1 MKNDDCDEPIELPEV
16 PQIPESLLHFD
27 PPPVPDISSIS
38 TMLKKLTETAL
49 VSQNNFDING
59 ILSDFAAIN
68 QTFRSEIANLVHS
81 FAQAIQNFW
90 SPCSVQLRE
99 MAHQLSNAVANFR
112 IPTVTEEEQKRLIES
127 NQLWGQYGWT
137 YIPSM
142 PLKMYHAS
150 PENIT
155 AANKLAIKYCSDK
168 EMNKLFKYL
177 QRWKLHSADLDSA
190 IFCFQNKQYK
200 ACALLLCGMIDSK
213 LIRMQSSPARP
224 VGANAVKWLIASY
237 EDDRE
242 RLLVEVLFA
251 TNLFAYLEKLFA
263 GGKGFMNE
271 PDTLNRNY
279 IGHGMNRRTVR
290 KRDCIQ
296 LFLALNNLMQFLSFV
311 QRSRTFAPIHK

>member
-1 MKNDDCDEPIELPEV
+1 MKNDDCDEPLELPEI

-27 PPPVPDISSIS
+27 PPLVPDISSIS
-38 TMLKKLTETAL
+38 TILNNFTKIAL
-49 VSQNNFDING
+49 ISQNNFDINR
-59 ILSDFAAIN
+59 ILSDFAAFS

-81 FAQAIQNFW
+81 FAQTIQNNW
-90 SPCSVQLRE
+90 LPYSAQLRE
-99 MAHQLSNAVANFR
+99 MAHQLSNAVVNFR

-127 NQLWGQYGWT
+127 SQLWGQYGWT

-142 PLKMYHAS
+142 PLKMYHTP
-150 PENIT
+150 PENIK

-168 EMNKLFKYL
+168 EMNKLFKHL
-177 QRWKLHSADLDSA
+177 EKWKLHSADLDSA
-190 IFCFQNKQYK
+190 VFCFQNRQYK

-213 LIRMQSSPARP
+213 LIRMQSSPNRP
-224 VGANAVKWLIASY
+224 VGANAVKWLKTSY

-251 TNLFAYLEKLFA
+251 TNLFAYLGKLFA
-263 GGKGFMNE
+263 CGKGFMNE

-296 LFLALNNLMQFLSFV
+296 LFLALNNLMQFLDFS
-311 QRSRTFAPIHK
+311 QSRARSTHS